1 MTATRRAL
9 IGASLAAPIAAGGC
23 AQAIG
28 ERPLRVADTHPSDYP
43 TVAAVAEMGRLLA
56 ERTGGRLRFAMYS
69 GGQLGEEID
78 TLEITIFGG
87 LDLNRVNLAPLN
99 SIAAE
104 TIVPSLPFLFRSKA
118 HMRTALDGAPGRAIL
133 DSLKP
138 HGLVGLAFYD
148 SGERSFYN
156 TRGPILKPAD
166 LNGLKLRVQSSDLF
180 VALVQAMGGDPTP
193 MSYGEVYQGLVTG
206 VVDGAENNWPS
217 YEDSRHFEVAG
228 FYSLTRHVMT
238 PEILVMS
245 ARTWGRLSREDQA
258 VVQDCARQSI
268 PFMRSLWDQRETAAK
283 ARLIAAGVKVNEV
296 DTAPFQAL
304 VAPVWDRF
312 ARNPRARALVD
323 QIQAMPG

>member
-1 MTATRRAL
+1 
-9 IGASLAAPIAAGGC
+9 
-23 AQAIG
+23 
-28 ERPLRVADTHPSDYP
+28 
-43 TVAAVAEMGRLLA
+43 MGRLLA
-56 ERTGGRLRFAMYS
+56 EQTNGRLRFSMYP

-87 LDLNRVNLAPLN
+87 LDLNRVNLAALN

-118 HMRTALDGAPGRAIL
+118 HMRAALDGVPGRAIL
-133 DSLKP
+133 DSLEP
-138 HGLVGLAFYD
+138 HGLIGLAFYD

-156 TRGPILKPAD
+156 TRGPIRTPSD
-166 LNGLKLRVQSSDLF
+166 LAGLKLRVQSSDLF
-180 VALVQAMGGDPTP
+180 VAMVQAMGGDPTP

-245 ARTWGRLSREDQA
+245 ARTWRRLSNEERSL
-258 VVQDCARQSI
+258 VRDCARQSV
-268 PFMRSLWDQRETAAK
+268 PFMRGLWDARETE
-283 ARLIAAGVKVNEV
+283 ARARVTAEGVQINEV
-296 DTAPFQAL
+296 DVAPFQAL

-312 ARNPRARALVD
+312 ASSERARELVA
-323 QIQAMPG
+323 QIQAIPG

>member
-1 MTATRRAL
+1 MRQTRRAL
-9 IGASLAAPIAAGGC
+9 IAAALAAPAAAC
-23 AQAIG
+23 VQEIG
-28 ERPLRVADTHPSDYP
+28 ERPLRVSDTHPADYP

-56 ERTGGRLRFAMYS
+56 EQTNGRLRFSMYP

-87 LDLNRVNLAPLN
+87 LDLNRVNLAALN

-118 HMRTALDGAPGRAIL
+118 HMRAALDGVPGRAIL
-133 DSLKP
+133 DSLEP
-138 HGLVGLAFYD
+138 HGLIGLAFYD

-156 TRGPILKPAD
+156 TRGPIRTPSD
-166 LNGLKLRVQSSDLF
+166 LAGLKLRVQSSDLF
-180 VALVQAMGGDPTP
+180 VAMVQAMGGDPTP

-245 ARTWGRLSREDQA
+245 ARTWRRLSNEERSL
-258 VVQDCARQSI
+258 VRDCARQSV
-268 PFMRSLWDQRETAAK
+268 PFMRGLWDARETE
-283 ARLIAAGVKVNEV
+283 ARARVTAEGVQINEV
-296 DTAPFQAL
+296 DVAPFQAL

-312 ARNPRARALVD
+312 ASSERARELVA
-323 QIQAMPG
+323 QIQAIPG

>member
-1 MTATRRAL
+1 MRQTRRAL
-9 IGASLAAPIAAGGC
+9 IAAALAAPAAAC
-23 AQAIG
+23 VQEIG
-28 ERPLRVADTHPSDYP
+28 ERPLRVSDTHPAGYP

-56 ERTGGRLRFAMYS
+56 EQTNGRLRFSMYP

-87 LDLNRVNLAPLN
+87 LDLNRVNLAALN

-118 HMRTALDGAPGRAIL
+118 HMRAALDGVPGRAIL
-133 DSLKP
+133 DSLEP
-138 HGLVGLAFYD
+138 HGLIGLAFYD

-156 TRGPILKPAD
+156 TRGPIRTPSD
-166 LNGLKLRVQSSDLF
+166 LAGLKLRVQSSDLF
-180 VALVQAMGGDPTP
+180 VAMVQAMGGDPTP

-245 ARTWGRLSREDQA
+245 ARTWRRLSNEERSL
-258 VVQDCARQSI
+258 VRDCARQSV
-268 PFMRSLWDQRETAAK
+268 PFMRGLWDARETE
-283 ARLIAAGVKVNEV
+283 ARARVTAEGVQINEV
-296 DTAPFQAL
+296 DVAPFQAL

-312 ARNPRARALVD
+312 ASSERARELVA
-323 QIQAMPG
+323 QIQAIPG